1 MQPEIRLIED
11 EDWWKCE
18 NCGLLWVFTNDG
30 PEENDYRFCCHCGRK
45 IAEYVYLEE
54 ISFAEED

>member
-1 MQPEIRLIED
+1 MKAGGNVKIVASL
-11 EDWWKCE
+11 
-18 NCGLLWVFTNDG
+18 GVTNDG
-30 PEENDYRFCCHCGRK
+30 PEENDCRFCCHCGRK